1 MKGKHLIF
9 IWWNEPK
16 WGREQ
21 DRMRGRRERLK
32 IDWLQS
38 VSKHFVYWCIYL
50 LPTQAW
56 RRQFCHSGTDV
67 PCGLGSNVLWWMGS
81 RWEGGHS
88 SMLSV
93 SLLRLCW
100 LSLRPGAI
108 SFHQSPPLNAKD
120 GQQQAARFVTLCFHQ
135 EWFRYSGIHLWG
147 RTEPPPTD
155 VCLPPLFV
163 ERGQKPNLEKAKIR
177 WDSESSS

>member
-1 MKGKHLIF
+1 MKEKHLIF

-16 WGREQ
+16 WGRGQ
-21 DRMRGRRERLK
+21 DRMRERRERLK

-88 SMLSV
+88 SMLSA
-93 SLLRLCW
+93 SRLRLCW
-100 LSLRPGAI
+100 LSLRPGATSTSHPFWMQRKGSSRLLHLLLSASTSSESGTVEI
-108 SFHQSPPLNAKD
+108 TSEDGLN
-120 GQQQAARFVTLCFHQ
+120 L
-135 EWFRYSGIHLWG
+135 HL
-147 RTEPPPTD
+147 D
-155 VCLPPLFV
+155 MSVCLHFL
-163 ERGQKPNLEKAKIR
+163 
-177 WDSESSS
+177 